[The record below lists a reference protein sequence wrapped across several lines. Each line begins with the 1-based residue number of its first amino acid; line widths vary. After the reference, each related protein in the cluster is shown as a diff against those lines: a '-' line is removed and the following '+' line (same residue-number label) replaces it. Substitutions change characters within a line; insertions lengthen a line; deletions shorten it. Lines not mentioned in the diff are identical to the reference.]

1 MIQEILSLK
10 RNQKKI
16 IIITN
21 DLILNLLSSFVF
33 LFFINQKDLNFL
45 FFVIPVLIYF
55 PIYILFDLYNNILR
69 YSGSQYYLK
78 VLFATSIYG
87 AIFLSLSYYLFKIY
101 FLNAFFQ
108 PLFFFTLIIFSR
120 ASIILIYNLY
130 YPQEP
135 KKNIIIYGAG
145 EAGFKSIRL
154 LKNIF
159 NIVCLVDDDLTRDN
173 QALNGYKIFHSSKL
187 KKIVEKNKLSAIFI
201 AITNLS
207 EIQRREII
215 KNIKIFDIQV
225 KILPDLTQLLDQ
237 EIRYSDFRSIKED
250 DLLDRQ
256 IIITPSNLQYLEGMN
271 VIITGGGGTIGSE
284 LAIQLM
290 NTNISKLYI
299 IDNSE
304 YNLYNLEHQLINKNI
319 NSIDIK
325 FLLVDI
331 NNQTIIENIF
341 IKCKPNVIFHTAAY
355 KHVPIVENN
364 INESIKNN
372 FFATIYLVN
381 LSHKHKINYFVY
393 ISSDKAVRPTNIM
406 GATKRLSEIYI
417 QKFYKYKNNNNTN
430 FSIVRF
436 GNVIG
441 SSGSAINLF
450 SKQILE
456 GGPVTI
462 THQNVT
468 RYFMTRKESALLIFE
483 CCNLSKGGEIFLLDM
498 GSPIKILDLVKKMI
512 SLYGLH
518 EKSEKR
524 YDGIEIKFIGLRQGE
539 KIYEELLVN
548 NTAIKT
554 SNKYIYISRED
565 FDKNI
570 NFEEDI
576 IELKK
581 SIKENNKDIIFKIL
595 EKNVES
601 FKR

>member
-87 AIFLSLSYYLFKIY
+87 AIFLTLSYYLFKIY

-173 QALNGYKIFHSSKL
+173 QSLNGYKIFHSSKL

-256 IIITPSNLQYLEGMN
+256 IIITSSNLQYLEGMN

-319 NSIDIK
+319 NSIDNK

-331 NNQTIIENIF
+331 NNQTIIESIF
-341 IKCKPNVIFHTAAY
+341 IKYKPNVIFHTAAY

-393 ISSDKAVRPTNIM
+393 ISSDKAVRPTSVM

-524 YDGIEIKFIGLRQGE
+524 YDGIEIKFI
-539 KIYEELLVN
+539 
-548 NTAIKT
+548 
-554 SNKYIYISRED
+554 
-565 FDKNI
+565 
-570 NFEEDI
+570 
-576 IELKK
+576 
-581 SIKENNKDIIFKIL
+581 
-595 EKNVES
+595 
-601 FKR
+601 